1 MKIYAN
7 ESGNDVKK
15 LVQDICNQYSF
26 VLRKF
31 TFGNTKY
38 GSYYIIKC
46 SSEMAGGYGV
56 SVTIDSGYNSVDINV
71 KADVQVRNGTDY
83 LISQIEDARSLA
95 DEIADIIGIRW

>member
-15 LVQDICNQYSF
+15 QVQDICNQYNF

-31 TFGNTKY
+31 TFSDTKY

-46 SSEMAGGYGV
+46 SSEMANGYGV
-56 SVTIDSGYNSVDINV
+56 SVTIDSDYKSVDINV
-71 KADVQVRNGTDY
+71 KADIQVRKGADY
-83 LISQIEDARSLA
+83 LISQIEDARNLA
-95 DEIADIIGIRW
+95 DEITGIIGIRW